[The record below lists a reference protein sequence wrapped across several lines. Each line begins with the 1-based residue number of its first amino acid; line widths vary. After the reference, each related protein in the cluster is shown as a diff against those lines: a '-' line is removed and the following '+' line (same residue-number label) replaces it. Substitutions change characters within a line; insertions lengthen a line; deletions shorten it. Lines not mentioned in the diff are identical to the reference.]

1 MIENNF
7 RYTITVTYVDNVNEA
22 FNPSFLG
29 SFLIDRQ
36 YLSNSIF
43 WYDEIR
49 NFLKKEY
56 NKTHCLP
63 VMIKC
68 YDVDNDNTTE
78 YIVFQNM
85 HNKLQFS
92 SLKNPYDVF

>member
-36 YLSNSIF
+36 YLSNSSF
-43 WYDEIR
+43 WYEEIR
-49 NFLKKEY
+49 DFLKKEY
-56 NKTHCLP
+56 NRTHCLP

-68 YDVDNDNTTE
+68 YDVDKDNTME
-78 YIVFQNM
+78 YVVFQNI

-92 SLKNPYDVF
+92 SLSNPYDVF

>member
-7 RYTITVTYVDNVNEA
+7 RYTITVSYIDNVNEA

-29 SFLIDRQ
+29 NFLIDRQ
-36 YLSNSIF
+36 YFSDSVF
-43 WYDEIR
+43 WYEELR
-49 NFLKKEY
+49 EFLKREFK
-56 NKTHCLP
+56 KTYCLP

-68 YDVDNDNTTE
+68 YDVEKDITNE

-85 HNKLQFS
+85 NNKLQFS

>member
-1 MIENNF
+1 MIKNNF

-43 WYDEIR
+43 WYEELR
-49 NFLKKEY
+49 PFLSNEY
-56 NKTHCLP
+56 KKTHCLP

-68 YDVDNDNTTE
+68 YDVDNDKTTE
-78 YIVFQNM
+78 YVVFQNM
-85 HNKLQFS
+85 QNKLQFCNLHNS
-92 SLKNPYDVF
+92 RDIF

>member
-1 MIENNF
+1 MIENKFN
-7 RYTITVTYVDNVNEA
+7 YTITVTYIDNVNEA

-36 YLSNSIF
+36 YFSDSAF
-43 WYDEIR
+43 WYEELRI
-49 NFLKKEY
+49 FLKKEY

-68 YDVDNDNTTE
+68 YNMQEDKTTE

-85 HNKLQFS
+85 NNKLQFS
-92 SLKNPYDVF
+92 SLSNPHDVF